1 MARPRRRSSGATSQT
16 LAGHFYN
23 IMMPMDWF
31 TRNMYFCGF
40 YRQRRTGL
48 AAAVA
53 EKFASSDLLYGTGD
67 CWQACGDTIALP
79 DGPRR
84 KRHRQTTLRELGFE
98 KKARV
103 GLRTPSTI

>member
-1 MARPRRRSSGATSQT
+1 MARQRRRSSGATSQT
-16 LAGHFYN
+16 LADHFYN

-40 YRQRRTGL
+40 YRHGRTGL

-79 DGPRR
+79 HGPRR
-84 KRHRQTTLRELGFE
+84 KRHRHTTLRELGFE

-103 GLRTPSTI
+103 GLRTLSTI